1 MNKNVLYNLR
11 AARISVFSGVSLAIR
26 HKMYNVLEN
35 NVDLATVHNVLDV
48 GVTSDKEQ
56 IESNFFEA
64 WFPDKSRITA
74 LSNQDA
80 SWLEVKYPGLKFIK
94 GDGCSMPFQPNSFDL
109 VFSNAV
115 LEHVGSS
122 HHQKKFIGE
131 CFRVAKQWVFLTTPN
146 RCHPLELHTVIPFL
160 HWLPKSLHRKILSS
174 LGIDYLSREENL
186 NLLTKRELLTY
197 CEPLLSSREGVAEIY
212 TVNFLGIPSN
222 LLLLIKK
229 YE

>member
-1 MNKNVLYNLR
+1 
-11 AARISVFSGVSLAIR
+11 
-26 HKMYNVLEN
+26 MYNVLEKN
-35 NVDLATVHNVLDV
+35 IDLASVNNVLDV
-48 GVTSDKEQ
+48 GVTSDREHM
-56 IESNFFEA
+56 ESNFFEE

-74 LSNQDA
+74 LSDQDA
-80 SWLEVKYPGLKFIK
+80 SRLEDKYPGLKFVK
-94 GDGCSMPFQPNSFDL
+94 GDGCSMPFQSNSFDL

-122 HHQKKFIGE
+122 QRQKKFISE
-131 CFRVAKQWVFLTTPN
+131 CLRVAKQWVFLTTPN
-146 RCHPLELHTVIPFL
+146 RRHPLELHTVIPFL
-160 HWLPKSLHRKILSS
+160 HWLPKTLHRKILSS

-197 CEPLLSSREGVAEIY
+197 CEPLLSSVRGVKIY